1 MAKLSR
7 FSIGTGDRF
16 GREGEAQIGAFQDLR
31 AHGGIAD
38 IVWNKSNREH
48 VLIGSTPKD
57 QAAAAFEAVKKTNW
71 DGQWF
76 VDADHI
82 TMKTVDW
89 FLPYCNFF
97 TIDVAESIGK
107 PARPESKDAFLSHA
121 AFWLRRALQAP
132 RLRR

>member
-1 MAKLSR
+1 MLQLSR

-16 GREGEAQIGAFQDLR
+16 GREGEAQIGAFKDMR
-31 AHGGIAD
+31 AKGGEAD

-48 VLIGSTPKD
+48 VLIGSTPAD
-57 QAAAAFEAVKKTNW
+57 QEKAASESIKKTGW
-71 DGQWF
+71 DGRWF

-97 TIDVAESIGK
+97 TIDVAESI
-107 PARPESKDAFLSHA
+107 
-121 AFWLRRALQAP
+121 
-132 RLRR
+132 